1 MSLLIVS
8 LIDSLKLWK
17 KFKREIHLVAKVKLM
32 FFKMMLK
39 MIICLLKDKQRVQ
52 VNKKILE
59 ELSESCNTILKMK
72 DSKLK
77 DPNTRIKI

>member
-1 MSLLIVS
+1 M
-8 LIDSLKLWK
+8 
-17 KFKREIHLVAKVKLM
+17 AKVKLM

-59 ELSESCNTILKMK
+59 ELSESFKIILKMK

>member
-1 MSLLIVS
+1 
-8 LIDSLKLWK
+8 
-17 KFKREIHLVAKVKLM
+17 
-32 FFKMMLK
+32 MLK

-59 ELSESCNTILKMK
+59 ELSESFNTILKMK